1 MKDPFE
7 EFLED
12 AMAGPDLEL
21 GHDMRRR
28 LLEAAVAG
36 EAIRGDNVVRM
47 EREDPLAQAGFDW
60 LVGETPAAIPLLSRM
75 IGDRSFFARLEQDRR
90 FLRTL
95 RSVMRA
101 GAEPTVPVV
110 RERRFGLLVA
120 VSAAAAL
127 ALAAGTIFFVQPQ
140 SEGAPAM
147 AAGSAGGAGGVP
159 ASQKPVPAAGEAAP
173 AGETAAVLEADSAPA
188 LAPRDFGFM
197 PLPEIDEV
205 PAIAAL
211 GGSGQSMPS
220 SDPLLPAQTGMALVP
235 GGAEGVTGTDG
246 PALSLLD
253 ENPEPQLVSFADHGF
268 FSDASIAMRG
278 GAPPSSS
285 LAGGNHEASIP
296 EPGTALPVV
305 IGTLVL
311 MLRRKRHR
319 EETR

>member
-21 GHDMRRR
+21 GHETRRR

-36 EAIRGDNVVRM
+36 DAIKGDNVVRM

-60 LVGETPAAIPLLSRM
+60 LVGETSAAVPLMSRM
-75 IGDRSFFARLEQDRR
+75 IGDRSFFARIEQDRR

-101 GAEPTVPVV
+101 GAEPMVPVA
-110 RERRFGLLVA
+110 RKGRFGFVVA
-120 VSAAAAL
+120 MSAAAAL
-127 ALAAGTIFFVQPQ
+127 ALAAGTIFFIQPE
-140 SEGAPAM
+140 SEGMPAM
-147 AAGSAGGAGGVP
+147 AASGGGGAGDAP
-159 ASQKPVPAAGEAAP
+159 ASQKSAP
-173 AGETAAVLEADSAPA
+173 ASAEAVAVPEGAAAEADSTPAPVP
-188 LAPRDFGFM
+188 LDFGFM

-205 PAIAAL
+205 PALAAL

-220 SDPLLPAQTGMALVP
+220 SDPLLSEQTGVALMP
-235 GGAEGVTGTDG
+235 GRAEGTIGTDG
-246 PALSLLD
+246 LVLSLLD
-253 ENPEPQLVSFADHGF
+253 ENPEPERTSFANHGF
-268 FSDASIAMRG
+268 FDDASIAMRG
-278 GAPPSSS
+278 GPPLTSS

-305 IGTLVL
+305 IGTLVV
-311 MLRRKRHR
+311 MLRRKRR
-319 EETR
+319 QEERR